1 LVDPRALLA
10 LIRDI
15 QKLILKILD
24 RTRTSVMNR
33 LRKKLKGSIDNFNGL
48 RHLSQKGVIML

>member
-1 LVDPRALLA
+1 
-10 LIRDI
+10 
-15 QKLILKILD
+15 
-24 RTRTSVMNR
+24 MNR